1 MGHPLSMY
9 VTRGMEVGHPKC
21 LEMRR
26 GGGGS
31 TLHVYL
37 RISTISFHVF
47 SCFYFTFM
55 FLLLSLLLCVI
66 AVAVS

>member
-47 SCFYFTFM
+47 SCFCFTFM
-55 FLLLSLLLCVI
+55 LLLLLLCVI